1 MESKRGRIATP
12 YPGRKTA
19 QVLRKASELG
29 LKLER
34 KDFVQV
40 FSESLG
46 ETSSGKI
53 HNRGGLQVLQ
63 VLQVSSLGK
72 LTFAVCR
79 FTSYSQNIPP

>member
-1 MESKRGRIATP
+1 MGSDSLRPLISLCNCRVESKRGRIATP

-19 QVLRKASELG
+19 QVLQKASELG

-46 ETSSGKI
+46 ETSGGKI
-53 HNRGGLQVLQ
+53 HNRGG
-63 VLQVSSLGK
+63 
-72 LTFAVCR
+72 FAG
-79 FTSYSQNIPP
+79 FAGE